1 MSDAIDALIAQVP
14 YYRYL
19 GLRSDGAG
27 SAVLPASEGHIGD
40 HTRALLH
47 GGVVAAF
54 LEAAAVLH
62 LWAGGRRPT
71 TIACS
76 TDFVRAGPIAD
87 TFAAVTVVRTGRTV
101 AHLRIDAHQGDVTRP
116 LAVAQGSWFV

>member
-1 MSDAIDALIAQVP
+1 MKDAIDALIAQVP

-19 GLRSDGAG
+19 GLRVDHAG
-27 SAVLPASEGHIGD
+27 TVVLPANEGHIGD

-62 LWAGGRRPT
+62 LRASGAEGT
-71 TIACS
+71 TIACA
-76 TDFVRAGPIAD
+76 TDFVRAAPIAD
-87 TFAAVTVVRTGRTV
+87 TFAAVTVVRTGRSV
-101 AHLRIDAHQGDVTRP
+101 AHLRIDAHQGDETRP
-116 LAVAQGSWFV
+116 VAVAQGSWFV

>member
-1 MSDAIDALIAQVP
+1 VSTTLDALIARVP

-19 GLRSDGAG
+19 GLRSAGDG
-27 SAVLPASEGHIGD
+27 SVVLPANDGFIGD

-62 LWAGGRRPT
+62 LWMNGNRPT
-71 TIACS
+71 TIACA
-76 TDFVRAGPIAD
+76 TDFVRAAPIAD

-101 AHLRIDAHQGDVTRP
+101 AHLRIDAHQGDASKP
-116 LAVAQGSWFV
+116 IAVAQGSWFV